1 MFTLDFAINAISL
14 GSLYALISLGLVI
27 VYGILKLVNYAY
39 GELIMIAGYSLY
51 LLGGAGVS
59 PWIVLAI
66 AAVLTA
72 ILTSYL
78 TELVAFRPVR
88 TKSMTAILVT
98 SFAVST
104 LLQNLV
110 LLIVS
115 PRSRAVPL
123 PEFFSKTVNIL
134 GSNVS
139 MRNILTI
146 VISLAL
152 LGALSLLMKH
162 TVLGIALRAAAEN
175 FTMTRML
182 GVPANMVIS
191 VAFILSGFLAGV
203 VALFWVARSAS
214 VTPTI
219 GIAPLVA
226 AVLGY
231 PLMRLSDAAAVIT
244 MFGML
249 VIIHVVLVHW
259 SQVTNGPR
267 TLFGIDNLTTYWVAV
282 IFAIL
287 AVILAY
293 WFRESA
299 LGLKLRASRDDR
311 YAAGSIGI
319 NIVIV
324 RWLGFILSAF
334 IAGFAGG
341 LWAHFITSF
350 SPSAFYLAETFTIL
364 AMLVVGGTGSVTGAV
379 VGTFSVTLV
388 REALRALENGIN
400 SSATSSIE
408 VFGLTEVALSI
419 ALILIL
425 ILRPGGVFGSQEA
438 RWANGKTLPAEE
450 NGASSGN

>member
-1 MFTLDFAINAISL
+1 MKTKNTFSSFFQEHSTLFILIVPLLLAAVITYFA
-14 GSLYALISLGLVI
+14 GSMLFQR
-27 VYGILKLVNYAY
+27 
-39 GELIMIAGYSLY
+39 
-51 LLGGAGVS
+51 
-59 PWIVLAI
+59 IVLATYI
-66 AAVLTA
+66 NLILVLGLQIFMGNSGILSFSHIGFMGIGAYASVLFSMTPQAKMAALPELYPILQDVQLPFVMALLVGA
-72 ILTSYL
+72 IL
-78 TELVAFRPVR
+78 
-88 TKSMTAILVT
+88 
-98 SFAVST
+98 
-104 LLQNLV
+104 
-110 LLIVS
+110 
-115 PRSRAVPL
+115 
-123 PEFFSKTVNIL
+123 
-134 GSNVS
+134 
-139 MRNILTI
+139 
-146 VISLAL
+146 
-152 LGALSLLMKH
+152 
-162 TVLGIALRAAAEN
+162 AA
-175 FTMTRML
+175 
-182 GVPANMVIS
+182 
-191 VAFILSGFLAGV
+191 
-203 VALFWVARSAS
+203 
-214 VTPTI
+214 
-219 GIAPLVA
+219 LVA